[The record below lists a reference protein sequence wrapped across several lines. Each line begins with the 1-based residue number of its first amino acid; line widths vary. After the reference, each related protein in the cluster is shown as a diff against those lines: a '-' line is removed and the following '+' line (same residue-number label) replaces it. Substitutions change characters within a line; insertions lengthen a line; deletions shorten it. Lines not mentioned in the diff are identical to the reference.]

1 MQVLFISI
9 AIEDPVVTMGSL
21 KEIKR
26 NSLRD
31 TVLQPSQRG
40 MRKKKHSNHFGFSTK
55 SLSLTKKV
63 FMTKICCQI
72 DMMRCSMMEWI

>member
-1 MQVLFISI
+1 MQVLFILI

-40 MRKKKHSNHFGFSTK
+40 MRKKKA
-55 SLSLTKKV
+55 
-63 FMTKICCQI
+63 
-72 DMMRCSMMEWI
+72 

>member
-1 MQVLFISI
+1 MQVPFISI
-9 AIEDPVVTMGSL
+9 AIEDPVVTVGSL

-40 MRKKKHSNHFGFSTK
+40 MRKKKSIVIILDSVP
-55 SLSLTKKV
+55 KV
-63 FMTKICCQI
+63 YL
-72 DMMRCSMMEWI
+72 